1 MDNKKISASIL
12 KGVGGEANV
21 DNVYHCATRLRF
33 TLKDE
38 SLANKE
44 DIEALEGVITVVESG
59 GMFQVVIGN
68 NVNNVYAAMVSNSK
82 LEDADQ
88 QNNTPKKKQGLL
100 NSFLDMIAGVFAP
113 TLGVLAGSG
122 LIKGVLVLLTSLG
135 VLTDKSGTYVVLN
148 TAADTF
154 FYFLPVFLAYTAAKK
169 FKTDPF
175 IAMTLGASLIYP
187 TIVAAYTN
195 KINLDFVGI
204 PVILA
209 KYTSTVIPAI
219 LAVWVLSYLERFIR
233 KHLHESVVN
242 LLTPFFSLIIMVPL
256 TLMVVGPIADYA
268 SQLIAGGYS
277 AIYNFSPILSGAAI
291 GGLWQ
296 VLVIFG
302 LHWGLVPVMT
312 NNISFYGRDTLGP
325 GCMTAVA
332 AQAGAVFA
340 VFLKT
345 KDTKLKSLS
354 LSSFISALFGITE
367 PAVYGITL
375 KYKKPF
381 IIACVTGAVFGG
393 ITGAVGSAAVSVATR
408 SVLSFPIYIGKGFAW
423 LVACYFLSMIT
434 SCVLTYLFGYKDEI
448 VADVNDKIEKK
459 PIELRSPAKGKIID
473 LMNVND
479 ATFASGA
486 LGDGFAVEPTE
497 GNVYSPIDGE
507 VMSVFP
513 TKHAIGITGSNGAEI
528 LVHIGIDTVDLN
540 GKYFESKVQDG
551 QNIRAG
557 DLLTV
562 FDLEALKK
570 DGYDPT
576 IMVIVT
582 NSNRVSDITISND
595 NEGAIKEDLK

>member
-33 TLKDE
+33 TLKDDK
-38 SLANKE
+38 LANKDE
-44 DIEALEGVITVVESG
+44 IEALEGVITVVESG

-68 NVNNVYAAMVSNSK
+68 NVNNVYEAMVDNSN
-82 LEDADQ
+82 LDNADQ
-88 QNNTPKKKQGLL
+88 KNDEPKKKQGLL

-122 LIKGVLVLLTSLG
+122 LIKGVLVLLTTLG

-148 TAADTF
+148 AAADTF

-187 TIVAAYTN
+187 TIVAAFTD
-195 KINLDFVGI
+195 KVSLDFIGI

-209 KYTSTVIPAI
+209 KYTSTIIPAI
-219 LAVWVLSYLERFIR
+219 LAVWVLSYLEKFIR

-268 SQLIAGGYS
+268 SQLIASGYA

-332 AQAGAVFA
+332 AQAGAVLA

-345 KDTKLKSLS
+345 KDTKLKTLS

-381 IIACVTGAVFGG
+381 IIACVTGAFFGG
-393 ITGAVGSAAVSVATR
+393 ITGAAGSAAVSVATR
-408 SVLSFPIYIGKGFAW
+408 SVLSLPIYIGKGFVW
-423 LVACYFLSMIT
+423 LVACYFLAMVT
-434 SCVLTYLFGYKDEI
+434 SCILTYLFGYKDE
-448 VADVNDKIEKK
+448 VVESEDRIEKK
-459 PIELRSPAKGKIID
+459 PVELRTPAKGKIID

-497 GNVYSPIDGE
+497 GNVYSPISGE
-507 VMSVFP
+507 IISVFP
-513 TKHAIGITGSNGAEI
+513 TKHAIGIAGENGAEI
-528 LVHIGIDTVDLN
+528 LVHIGIDTVNLN
-540 GKYFESKVQDG
+540 GKYFESKVRDG
-551 QNIRAG
+551 QKIHAG
-557 DLLTV
+557 ELLTT
-562 FDLEALKK
+562 FDLGALKEN
-570 DGYDPT
+570 GYDPT

-582 NSNRVSDITISND
+582 NSNRASDITISDENMVTT
-595 NEGAIKEDLK
+595 N